1 MTPIQGTLTAG
12 KLDEGLASTSQNA
25 SGSAQS
31 PSVPAAPA
39 PDARLRAQQDDSDK
53 EQASVN
59 ATLIANDR
67 RRPFYRRKDGNTSYT
82 SDAALN
88 SPSDPSL
95 MKPPQGAITQG
106 KSSPRTGPS
115 FLSRVLSKFVPCV
128 GADPRMI
135 IDQDD
140 RGLPLPTT
148 HKASNNHV
156 EMRNVQPGPF
166 VAPLTIGQPTIDLAS
181 LPFAITPT
189 TASRPP
195 SPTDSEIIVPPP
207 SNTQLLPEDETD
219 GVTSGAVQPPG
230 STGSAP
236 GEIVRAHTHDTAS
249 TGDESDGT
257 TYTDDEG
264 EERQIAM
271 DQDEEDRLI
280 KNGGSGIPIG
290 PVRELVVFVTS

>member
-1 MTPIQGTLTAG
+1 MAA
-12 KLDEGLASTSQNA
+12 ASS
-25 SGSAQS
+25 
-31 PSVPAAPA
+31 
-39 PDARLRAQQDDSDK
+39 PDARLRAHQDDSDR
-53 EQASVN
+53 EQASVS

-67 RRPFYRRKDGNTSYT
+67 RLPFYRRKDGNTSYT
-82 SDAALN
+82 SDAATE

-95 MKPPQGAITQG
+95 MKPPQGASTQG
-106 KSSPRTGPS
+106 RPSPRTRPS
-115 FLSRVLSKFVPCV
+115 FFSRVIYKIVPCV
-128 GADPRMI
+128 GTDPRI
-135 IDQDD
+135 IIGKDD
-140 RGLPLPTT
+140 HGLPLPPT
-148 HKASNNHV
+148 HRANNNHV
-156 EMRNVQPGPF
+156 QMRNVQPGPL
-166 VAPLTIGQPTIDLAS
+166 VPPLTIGQPTVDLAS
-181 LPFAITPT
+181 LPLTMTPT
-189 TASRPP
+189 ATQPP

-207 SNTQLLPEDETD
+207 PSTQLLPEDETD

-236 GEIVRAHTHDTAS
+236 GEIARAHTYDTGS

-290 PVRELVVFVTS
+290 PVRERVVFVTSCRPD